1 MTAPLRLALSPLEDR
16 RGVPL
21 ARAAEILAVEEP
33 TVRKLLDTGKLKGFR
48 VGRRIRVYEASIT
61 AYQDQSA
68 LGTHSPTPE
77 PPKPPRQ
84 RRTSAEHRESLAL
97 LAQLGV

>member
-1 MTAPLRLALSPLEDR
+1 MNAPLCLASAPLEDR

-21 ARAAEILAVEEP
+21 ARAAEILAVEEA
-33 TVRKLLDTGKLKGFR
+33 TVRRLLDTGKLQGFR

-61 AYQDQSA
+61 AYQDQTA
-68 LGTHSPTPE
+68 LGKAAPAPE
-77 PPKPPRQ
+77 TTKAPRAK
-84 RRTSAEHRESLAL
+84 RPSAEYRESLAL